1 MVKEVSTLHI
11 AVNARTEKMLKS
23 NLFRRC
29 LPMLTALLLAIPG
42 PAEAQNRVP
51 ADAAT
56 TGQKAKFV
64 ENLVSKSVSVTRI
77 EQSGDADARESLS
90 QARGLVDQAKADLKA
105 GAVEAADQKLNQALA
120 LVNSEIQR
128 LSGAEVRGAHDVQMY
143 ERRLNAVATF
153 LAAYERVAE
162 EGSSRAAVKQAETLR
177 SLMGKARGMAGNG
190 RYAEAIEIL
199 DDAYVTAR
207 GDIREM
213 RQGQTL
219 TRSLDF
225 ATAEE
230 AYDYELGRNR
240 SHFLLLQ
247 FALSEKTPAGSVAGR
262 IQENRGTADKLRAGA
277 ERKAAGGDYPAAIDM
292 LNKSTDL
299 LLKTIRMSG
308 MFVPG

>member
-1 MVKEVSTLHI
+1 MKTLHLVI
-11 AVNARTEKMLKS
+11 SSRTYKILKS
-23 NLFRRC
+23 HPFRRY
-29 LPMLTALLLAIPG
+29 LPMLAALLLAIPG
-42 PAEAQNRVP
+42 HAEAQNRVP
-51 ADAAT
+51 PDPAT

-90 QARGLVDQAKADLKA
+90 QARSLVDQAKADLKA
-105 GAVEAADQKLNQALA
+105 GAVDAADEKLNQALA
-120 LVNSEIQR
+120 LVNSEVQR
-128 LSGAEVRGAHDVQMY
+128 LSGAEVRGAHDKKMY
-143 ERRLNAVATF
+143 ERRLSAVATF
-153 LAAYERVAE
+153 LSAYERVAE
-162 EGSSRAAVKQAETLR
+162 EGSSRAAAKHAETLR
-177 SLMGKARGMAGNG
+177 SLMGKAEGLAGNA
-190 RYAEAIEIL
+190 RYEEAIAVL
-199 DDAYVTAR
+199 DDAYVIAR
-207 GDIREM
+207 GDIREI

-247 FALSEKTPAGSVAGR
+247 FALSEKTPAGSVVGR
-262 IQENRGTADKLRAGA
+262 IEANRGTAEELRTGA
-277 ERKAAGGDYPAAIDM
+277 ERKAAGGDYPEAIDM

>member
-1 MVKEVSTLHI
+1 
-11 AVNARTEKMLKS
+11 
-23 NLFRRC
+23 
-29 LPMLTALLLAIPG
+29 
-42 PAEAQNRVP
+42 
-51 ADAAT
+51 
-56 TGQKAKFV
+56 
-64 ENLVSKSVSVTRI
+64 
-77 EQSGDADARESLS
+77 
-90 QARGLVDQAKADLKA
+90 
-105 GAVEAADQKLNQALA
+105 
-120 LVNSEIQR
+120 
-128 LSGAEVRGAHDVQMY
+128 MY

-162 EGSSRAAVKQAETLR
+162 EGSSRAASKHAETLR
-177 SLMGKARGMAGNG
+177 TLMDEAKGLAGNR
-190 RYAEAIEIL
+190 RYEEAIKVL
-199 DDAYVTAR
+199 DDAYAIAR
-207 GDIREM
+207 GDIREI

-247 FALSEKTPAGSVAGR
+247 FALSEKTPAGSVVGR
-262 IQENRGTADKLRAGA
+262 IEENRGTAEELRTGA
-277 ERKAAGGDYPAAIDM
+277 ERKAAGGDYPGAIDM